1 MTGFKLVGSD
11 ERTELVRR
19 YVVENLVSVD
29 AGEVAATRAEL
40 CVVDGEECAIVWEA
54 DVEKLCTSVHI
65 TGFITRKMN
74 KTY

>member
-1 MTGFKLVGSD
+1 M
-11 ERTELVRR
+11 
-19 YVVENLVSVD
+19 ENLVSVD
-29 AGEVAATRAEL
+29 AGEVTATRAEL

-65 TGFITRKMN
+65 TGFVKRKMK